1 MIVTRKK
8 PVEQVLAMLRGVRRV
23 ALVGC
28 GNCAAACQTGGEK
41 ELEQMRQLLQEQGIE
56 TVGTVLPDECCHMLL
71 VKRDLKPL
79 RDSGAE
85 AIVCLACGD
94 GTQTVVAN
102 TAVPVFP
109 ANDTLFLGLIER
121 AGVFREACRMC
132 GDCMLGQTGGI
143 CPVTQCAKSLVHGPC
158 GGQRNGRCEVNPE
171 NECAWLRIYRKL
183 KELDRLDLLEA
194 DRADKDYRSTA
205 YPQAHSLR
213 EIRKKGGTP

>member
-8 PVEQVLAMLRGVRRV
+8 PVEQVLVMLHGVRRV

-28 GNCAAACQTGGEK
+28 GNCATACQTGGEK

-56 TVGTVLPDECCHMLL
+56 TVGSVLPDECCHMLL

-94 GTQTVVAN
+94 GVQTVADNVKI
-102 TAVPVFP
+102 PVFP
-109 ANDTLFLGLIER
+109 ANDTLFLGQIER
-121 AGVFREACRMC
+121 AGVFHEACRMC
-132 GDCMLGQTGGI
+132 GDCILDKTAGV

-158 GGQRNGRCEVNPE
+158 GGQKNGRCEVNPE
-171 NECAWLRIYRKL
+171 NECAWIRIFR
-183 KELDRLDLLEA
+183 RLQEQGRLEVLLQPRE
-194 DRADKDYRSTA
+194 DKNYQHTA
-205 YPQAHSLR
+205 HPQAHSLR
-213 EIRKKGGTP
+213 DTANRKGR